1 MKVKDITETGFYTI
15 SEYVD
20 TENEQIF
27 EVIKNTDE
35 EWVKE
40 NPDAKLLVDT
50 WYFDYKDGETKIF
63 QADGTLQV
71 LYLDLSNIDVEKT
84 NRRFEV
90 FGNMG
95 AFLKEILE

>member
-15 SEYVD
+15 PEYVD

-27 EVIKNTDE
+27 EVIKNTDKK
-35 EWVKE
+35 WLKE
-40 NPDAKLLVDT
+40 NPNANLLIDT

-63 QADGTLQV
+63 QTEGNLQV

-84 NRRFEV
+84 NRRFEI

>member
-1 MKVKDITETGFYTI
+1 MKVKDITETGFHTI
-15 SEYVD
+15 SEYVG

-40 NPDAKLLVDT
+40 DPDAKLLVDT

-63 QADGTLQV
+63 QADGILQV

-95 AFLKEILE
+95 AFLKEILG

>member
-1 MKVKDITETGFYTI
+1 MKIKYITKTGFYTI
-15 SEYVD
+15 PEYVD

-27 EVIKNTDE
+27 EVIENTDKK
-35 EWVKE
+35 WVRE

-63 QADGTLQV
+63 QTEGILQV